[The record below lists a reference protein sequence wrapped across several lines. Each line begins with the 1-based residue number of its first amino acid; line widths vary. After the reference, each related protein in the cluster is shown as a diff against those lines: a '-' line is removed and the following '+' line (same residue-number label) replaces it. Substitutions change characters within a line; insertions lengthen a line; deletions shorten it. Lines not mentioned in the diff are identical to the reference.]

1 MGQVEHDAKEIGK
14 LCVGTEAKKYRFD
27 IPSYQR
33 GYRWEES
40 HITKLLDDIY
50 EFDEDKKAGKPVGEY
65 YCLQPIA
72 LKRRTD
78 LDDENFESYEVID
91 GQQRLISLYILL
103 RALKYDLDQGVFRIT
118 FERDRR
124 DRPSTDQQKR
134 EDFLKN
140 ITQQDGSNLSKADY
154 HYMYHAY
161 KAAVEWLKERTTEV
175 GKPVNRTM
183 EVAIT
188 NDTKVIWYEI
198 DVKTSVHDAARE
210 MFRHINDGKIALTD
224 SELIKAS
231 LLNSRREN
239 NVNLKNEENVRIT
252 KTNQTGIANIWDEI
266 ERTLHNEQFWAFVSK
281 TNNDNHTRIDF
292 IFELIYRRAKQKKPS
307 EEIKDGAIFS
317 FFEKILENADSAD
330 AVWKDAREYYR
341 IFCDWFDDIT
351 IYNYIGY
358 IMRYIN
364 TDKDNNILTLIE
376 FYNNHTKAAF
386 SSELQRIIEKHSET
400 TKENFEGLSYSSD
413 YDKVV
418 NLLLRAN
425 IESSNKMGRRF
436 NFVTK
441 GGWSVEHVFAQ
452 KSDNIKP
459 EKRIAWLNGYSSVI
473 TRVMR
478 TNTESREDLEKL
490 KTDIDDFVNKNV
502 GDFDSIFEEILKTIE
517 CKGVVDRDSI
527 KNLALI
533 GKDDNAALS
542 NFAFYE
548 KRKKIIEMSETGK
561 NIPPETLNLFM
572 KFHSGESTNL
582 DYWSD
587 DDGKAYLNRIEK
599 LLGLDKKDEKV

>member
-1 MGQVEHDAKEIGK
+1 MGQVEHDAIEIGK
-14 LCVGTEAKKYRFD
+14 LCFGTGAKKYRFD

-33 GYRWEES
+33 GYRWEDT

-50 EFDEDKKAGKPVGEY
+50 EFGEAKAAGKPVGEF

-72 LKRRTD
+72 LKHRAD

-118 FERDRR
+118 FERDRLSR
-124 DRPSTDQQKR
+124 NKHDQQKR
-134 EDFLKN
+134 EDFLES
-140 ITQQDGSNLSKADY
+140 ITTQDGSNLLKADY

-161 KAAVEWLKERTTEV
+161 KTAAKWLKERTTEV

-231 LLNSRREN
+231 LLNSRRE
-239 NVNLKNEENVRIT
+239 ENVRIT
-252 KTNQTGIANIWDEI
+252 KINQTGIANIWDEM

-292 IFELIYRRAKQKKPS
+292 IFELIYRAAEQKKPS

-317 FFEKILENADSAD
+317 FFEKALENADSAD

-341 IFCDWFDDIT
+341 IFCDWFDDIK

-358 IMRYIN
+358 IMRYTN
-364 TDKDNNILTLIE
+364 TDILDLIK
-376 FYNNHTKAAF
+376 FYGNHTKAEF
-386 SSELQRIIEKHSET
+386 SSELQGIFKEYPKI
-400 TKENFEGLSYSSD
+400 TKEEFEQLSYND
-413 YDKVV
+413 RKNIV

-425 IESSNKMGRRF
+425 IESSNKMARRF
-436 NFVTK
+436 NFVVK
-441 GGWSVEHVFAQ
+441 GGWSVEHVFARNSE
-452 KSDNIKP
+452 KIKA
-459 EKRIAWLNGYSSVI
+459 EDRIDWLKGYSFVI
-473 TRVMR
+473 TRAMR

-490 KTDIDDFVNKNV
+490 KTDIDDFVNKNA
-502 GDFDSIFEEILKTIE
+502 GDFDSIFEEILRTIE
-517 CKGVVDRDSI
+517 CAVVERDSI
-527 KNLALI
+527 ANLVLL
-533 GKDDNAALS
+533 GRDDNAALS
-542 NFAFYE
+542 NSAFYE
-548 KRKKIIEMSETGK
+548 KRKKIIEMFEAGE

-587 DDGKAYLNRIEK
+587 DDGKAYLDRIEK
-599 LLGLDKKDEKV
+599 LLGLDK